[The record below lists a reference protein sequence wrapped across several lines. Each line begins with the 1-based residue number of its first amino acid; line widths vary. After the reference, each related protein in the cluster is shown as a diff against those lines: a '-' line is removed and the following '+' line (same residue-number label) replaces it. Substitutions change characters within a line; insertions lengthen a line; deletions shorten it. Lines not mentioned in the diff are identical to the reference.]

1 MDNIVK
7 LVKKNSVILIAIF
20 MIIAYSIN
28 KVIFGRDSSI
38 PFFSTLSFLL
48 ISFYLLKCK
57 NLTPRIIGC
66 ILIFLLSSE
75 ISYFIIFNEQISFDV
90 ISSVVETNLI
100 EAKGMFLSDGVKILG
115 IAILLTLAISYGII
129 KLYKNHESL
138 KWIPWL
144 AIFLYLLTAL
154 MIVND
159 VRPQVN
165 DIKMSMNESRSTIG
179 KLIKSYFP
187 AVIGDVAYFAST
199 MILNDRYS
207 NTSIIPDFN
216 EVVTGKEDNGNNT
229 IVIVMG
235 ESSLFSRYS
244 IYGYPKLTSPD
255 LQKIFTQPKSCIVRN
270 VHSSAP
276 ETRDSLAMTFSFST
290 PESDTNLFKNKS
302 IIEMAKANGYKTW
315 WIGSQEL
322 EGLFSSKYG
331 FIAKKS
337 DVVRL
342 TNGHDEHLVPMLT
355 DALQDTSAPKKFII
369 VHLLGN
375 HKPYQNYDTEDKD
388 ALPGAEEYDLTI
400 HKTDRIVSSL
410 FNDVEKHSK
419 NYIFLYTSDHGEVV
433 NKGHGLMKGKDQW
446 FIPFLYKS
454 TNDKFGCSF
463 IEQFRN
469 KDGWLSGLM
478 NKYIL
483 SSLIGYTLDK
493 NIVNNEMN
501 NDRVKAANEKPVLF
515 KDTE

>member
-1 MDNIVK
+1 MKQRQHSLIIIIGLIIVSYG
-7 LVKKNSVILIAIF
+7 V
-20 MIIAYSIN
+20 N
-28 KVIFGRDSSI
+28 KVVFARDSSI
-38 PFFSTLSFLL
+38 PFLSTLSFLL
-48 ISFYLLKCK
+48 ISFYLLRCK
-57 NLTPRIIGC
+57 NLVPRISGYF
-66 ILIFLLSSE
+66 LIFLLSSE
-75 ISYFIIFNEQISFDV
+75 ISYFIVFNEQISFDV

-100 EAKGMFLSDGVKILG
+100 EAKGMFLSDGVKIIG
-115 IAILLTLAISYGII
+115 IAIILTLAISYGII
-129 KLYKNHESL
+129 KLYKNQDNF
-138 KWIPWL
+138 KWIPGL

-159 VRPQVN
+159 VWPQIN

-207 NTSIIPDFN
+207 DTSIIPDFN
-216 EVVTGKEDNGNNT
+216 ESITGKVESGNNT

-331 FIAKKS
+331 FIARKS
-337 DVVRL
+337 DVIRL

-355 DALQDTSAPKKFII
+355 DALEDSSAPKKFII

-375 HKPYQNYDTEDKD
+375 HKPYHNYDAGDKK

-400 HKTDRIVSSL
+400 HKTDRVVSSL
-410 FNDVEKHSK
+410 FNNVAKYSN

-446 FIPFLYKS
+446 YIPFLYKS
-454 TNDKFGCSF
+454 TNDKFDCSF

-483 SSLIGYTLDK
+483 SRLIGYTLDK
-493 NIVNNEMN
+493 NIVNSEMN

>member
-1 MDNIVK
+1 QHSLIIIIGLIIVSYG
-7 LVKKNSVILIAIF
+7 V
-20 MIIAYSIN
+20 N
-28 KVIFGRDSSI
+28 KVVFARDSSI
-38 PFFSTLSFLL
+38 PFLSTLSFLL
-48 ISFYLLKCK
+48 ISFYLLRCK
-57 NLTPRIIGC
+57 NLVPRISGYF
-66 ILIFLLSSE
+66 LIFLLSSE
-75 ISYFIIFNEQISFDV
+75 ISYFIVFNEQISFDV
-90 ISSVVETNLI
+90 ISSVVETNFI
-100 EAKGMFLSDGVKILG
+100 EAKGMFLSDGIKIFG
-115 IAILLTLAISYGII
+115 IAILLTLAISYGIT
-129 KLYKNHESL
+129 KLYKNQDNF
-138 KWIPWL
+138 KWIPKL
-144 AIFLYLLTAL
+144 SILLYLLIAI

-159 VRPQVN
+159 LRPQIN

-199 MILNDRYS
+199 MLLNDRYS

-216 EVVTGKEDNGNNT
+216 ESITGKAESGNNT

-302 IIEMAKANGYKTW
+302 IIEMAKDNGYKTW

-331 FIAKKS
+331 FIARKS

-342 TNGHDEHLVPMLT
+342 TNGHDEHLVSMLT
-355 DALQDTSAPKKFII
+355 DALEDTSAPKKFII

-375 HKPYQNYDTEDKD
+375 HKPYHNYDAEDKK

-400 HKTDRIVSSL
+400 HKTDRVVSSL
-410 FNDVEKHSK
+410 FNDVAKHSN

-446 FIPFLYKS
+446 YIPFLYKS
-454 TNDKFGCSF
+454 TNDKFDCSF

-483 SSLIGYTLDK
+483 SRLIGYTLDK

>member
-1 MDNIVK
+1 MKQRQHSLIIIIGLIIVSYG
-7 LVKKNSVILIAIF
+7 V
-20 MIIAYSIN
+20 N
-28 KVIFGRDSSI
+28 KVVFARDSSI
-38 PFFSTLSFLL
+38 PFLSTLSFLL
-48 ISFYLLKCK
+48 ISFYLLRCK
-57 NLTPRIIGC
+57 NLVPRISGYF
-66 ILIFLLSSE
+66 LIFLLSSE
-75 ISYFIIFNEQISFDV
+75 ISYFIVFNEQISFDV

-100 EAKGMFLSDGVKILG
+100 EAKGMFLSDGVKIIG
-115 IAILLTLAISYGII
+115 IAIILTLAISYGII
-129 KLYKNHESL
+129 KLYKNQDNF
-138 KWIPWL
+138 KWIPGL

-159 VRPQVN
+159 VWPQIN

-199 MILNDRYS
+199 MLLNDRYS

-216 EVVTGKEDNGNNT
+216 ESITGKAESGNNI

-331 FIAKKS
+331 FIARKS

-355 DALQDTSAPKKFII
+355 DALEDTSAPKKFII

-375 HKPYQNYDTEDKD
+375 HKPYHNYDAEDKK

-400 HKTDRIVSSL
+400 HKTDRVVSSL
-410 FNDVEKHSK
+410 FNDVAKHSK

-446 FIPFLYKS
+446 YIPFLYKS
-454 TNDKFGCSF
+454 TNDKFDCSF

-483 SSLIGYTLDK
+483 SRLIGYTLDK

>member
-1 MDNIVK
+1 MKQRQHSLIIIIGLIIVSYG
-7 LVKKNSVILIAIF
+7 V
-20 MIIAYSIN
+20 N
-28 KVIFGRDSSI
+28 KVVFARDSSI
-38 PFFSTLSFLL
+38 PFLSTLSFLL
-48 ISFYLLKCK
+48 ISFYLLRCK
-57 NLTPRIIGC
+57 NLVPRISGYF
-66 ILIFLLSSE
+66 LIFLLSSE
-75 ISYFIIFNEQISFDV
+75 ISYFIVFNEQISFDV

-100 EAKGMFLSDGVKILG
+100 EAKGMFLSDGVKIIG
-115 IAILLTLAISYGII
+115 IAIILTLAISYGII
-129 KLYKNHESL
+129 KLYKNQDNF
-138 KWIPWL
+138 KWIPGL

-159 VRPQVN
+159 VWPQIN

-216 EVVTGKEDNGNNT
+216 ESITGKAESGNNT

-331 FIAKKS
+331 FIARKS

-355 DALQDTSAPKKFII
+355 DALEDTSAPKKFII

-375 HKPYQNYDTEDKD
+375 HKPYHNYDAEDKK

-400 HKTDRIVSSL
+400 HKTDRVVSSL
-410 FNDVEKHSK
+410 FNDVAKHSN

-446 FIPFLYKS
+446 YIPFLYKS
-454 TNDKFGCSF
+454 TNDKFDCSF

-483 SSLIGYTLDK
+483 SRLIGYTLDK

-515 KDTE
+515 KDIE

>member
-1 MDNIVK
+1 MKQRQHSLIIIIGLIIVSYG
-7 LVKKNSVILIAIF
+7 V
-20 MIIAYSIN
+20 N
-28 KVIFGRDSSI
+28 KVVFARDSSI
-38 PFFSTLSFLL
+38 PFLSTLSFLL
-48 ISFYLLKCK
+48 ISFYLLRCK
-57 NLTPRIIGC
+57 NLVPRISGYF
-66 ILIFLLSSE
+66 LIFLLSSE
-75 ISYFIIFNEQISFDV
+75 ISYFIVFNEQISFDV

-100 EAKGMFLSDGVKILG
+100 EAKGMFLSDGVKIIG
-115 IAILLTLAISYGII
+115 IAIILTLAISYGII
-129 KLYKNHESL
+129 KLYKNQDNF
-138 KWIPWL
+138 KWIPGL

-159 VRPQVN
+159 VWPQIN

-207 NTSIIPDFN
+207 DTSIIPDFN
-216 EVVTGKEDNGNNT
+216 ESITGKAESGNNT

-331 FIAKKS
+331 FIARKS

-355 DALQDTSAPKKFII
+355 DALEDSSAPQKFII

-375 HKPYQNYDTEDKD
+375 HKPYHNYDAGDKK

-400 HKTDRIVSSL
+400 HKTDRVVSSL
-410 FNDVEKHSK
+410 FNNVAKYSN

-446 FIPFLYKS
+446 YIPFLYKS
-454 TNDKFGCSF
+454 TNDKFDCSF

-469 KDGWLSGLM
+469 KDGWLSGIM

-483 SSLIGYTLDK
+483 SRLIGYTLDK
-493 NIVNNEMN
+493 NIVNSEMN

>member
-1 MDNIVK
+1 MKQRQHSLIIIIGLIIVSYG
-7 LVKKNSVILIAIF
+7 V
-20 MIIAYSIN
+20 N
-28 KVIFGRDSSI
+28 KVVFARDSSI
-38 PFFSTLSFLL
+38 PFLSTLSFLL
-48 ISFYLLKCK
+48 ISFYLLRCK
-57 NLTPRIIGC
+57 NLVPRISGYF
-66 ILIFLLSSE
+66 LIFLLSSE
-75 ISYFIIFNEQISFDV
+75 ISYFIVFNEQISFDV

-100 EAKGMFLSDGVKILG
+100 EAKGMFLSDGVKIIG
-115 IAILLTLAISYGII
+115 IAIILTLAISYGII
-129 KLYKNHESL
+129 KLYKNQDNF
-138 KWIPWL
+138 KWIPGL

-159 VRPQVN
+159 VWPQIN

-207 NTSIIPDFN
+207 DTSIIPDFN
-216 EVVTGKEDNGNNT
+216 ESITGKAESGNNT

-331 FIAKKS
+331 FIARKS
-337 DVVRL
+337 DVIRL

-355 DALQDTSAPKKFII
+355 DALEDSSAPKKFII

-375 HKPYQNYDTEDKD
+375 HKPYHNYDAGDKK

-400 HKTDRIVSSL
+400 HKTDRVVSSL
-410 FNDVEKHSK
+410 FNNVAKYSN

-446 FIPFLYKS
+446 YIPFLYKS
-454 TNDKFGCSF
+454 TNDKFDCSF

-469 KDGWLSGLM
+469 KDGWLSGLI

-483 SSLIGYTLDK
+483 SRLIGYTLDK
-493 NIVNNEMN
+493 NIVNSEMN

>member
-1 MDNIVK
+1 MK
-7 LVKKNSVILIAIF
+7 FKKNGIILAIIL
-20 MIIAYSIN
+20 MIFSYVIN
-28 KVIFGRDSSI
+28 KFIFGRDSSI
-38 PFFSTLSFLL
+38 PFLSTLSFLL
-48 ISFYLLKCK
+48 FSFYLLKCK
-57 NLTPRIIGC
+57 NLTPRIIGY

-90 ISSVVETNLI
+90 ISSVVETNLT
-100 EAKGMFLSDGVKILG
+100 EAKEMFLSDGVKILG

-129 KLYKNHESL
+129 KVYKNHESL
-138 KWIPWL
+138 KWIPRL

-159 VRPQVN
+159 VRPQIN

-244 IYGYPKLTSPD
+244 IYGYPKLTSPE

-290 PESDTNLFKNKS
+290 PESDNNLFKNKS

-331 FIAKKS
+331 FIARKS
-337 DVVRL
+337 DVVRV
-342 TNGHDEHLVPMLT
+342 TNGHDEHLIPMLT
-355 DALQDTSAPKKFII
+355 DALEDTSAPKKFII

-375 HKPYQNYDTEDKD
+375 HKPYHNYDAKDKD

-446 FIPFLYKS
+446 YIPFLYKS
-454 TNDKFGCSF
+454 TNDKFDCAF

-483 SSLIGYTLDK
+483 SRLIGYTLDK
-493 NIVNNEMN
+493 NFVNKEMN
-501 NDRVKAANEKPVLF
+501 NDRVKAANEKPVL
-515 KDTE
+515 

>member
-1 MDNIVK
+1 MKQRQHSLIIIIGLIIVSYG
-7 LVKKNSVILIAIF
+7 V
-20 MIIAYSIN
+20 N
-28 KVIFGRDSSI
+28 KVVFARDSSI

-48 ISFYLLKCK
+48 ISFYLLRCK
-57 NLTPRIIGC
+57 NLVPRISGYF
-66 ILIFLLSSE
+66 LIFLLSSE
-75 ISYFIIFNEQISFDV
+75 ISYFIVFNEQISFDV
-90 ISSVVETNLI
+90 ISSVVETNLT
-100 EAKGMFLSDGVKILG
+100 EAKGMFLSDGIKIFG
-115 IAILLTLAISYGII
+115 IAILLTLAISYGIT
-129 KLYKNHESL
+129 KLYKNQDNF
-138 KWIPWL
+138 KWIPKL
-144 AIFLYLLTAL
+144 SILLYLLIAI

-159 VRPQVN
+159 LRPQIN

-199 MILNDRYS
+199 ILLNDRYS

-216 EVVTGKEDNGNNT
+216 ESITGKAESGNNT

-331 FIAKKS
+331 FIARKS

-355 DALQDTSAPKKFII
+355 DALEDTSAPKKFII

-375 HKPYQNYDTEDKD
+375 HKPYHNYDAEDKK

-400 HKTDRIVSSL
+400 HKTDRVVSSL
-410 FNDVEKHSK
+410 FNDVAKHSN

-446 FIPFLYKS
+446 YIPFLYKS
-454 TNDKFGCSF
+454 TNDKFDCSF

-483 SSLIGYTLDK
+483 SRLIGYTLDK

>member
-1 MDNIVK
+1 MKQRQHSLIIIIGLIIVSYG
-7 LVKKNSVILIAIF
+7 V
-20 MIIAYSIN
+20 N
-28 KVIFGRDSSI
+28 KVVFARDSSI
-38 PFFSTLSFLL
+38 PFLSTLSFLL
-48 ISFYLLKCK
+48 ISFYLLRCK
-57 NLTPRIIGC
+57 NLVPRISGYF
-66 ILIFLLSSE
+66 LIFLLSSE
-75 ISYFIIFNEQISFDV
+75 ISYFIVFNEQISFDV

-100 EAKGMFLSDGVKILG
+100 EAKGMFLSDGVKIIG
-115 IAILLTLAISYGII
+115 IAIILTLAISYGII
-129 KLYKNHESL
+129 KLYKNQDNF
-138 KWIPWL
+138 KWIPGL

-159 VRPQVN
+159 VWPQIN

-216 EVVTGKEDNGNNT
+216 ESITGKAESGNNT

-331 FIAKKS
+331 FIARKS

-355 DALQDTSAPKKFII
+355 DALEDTSAPKKFII

-375 HKPYQNYDTEDKD
+375 HKPYHNYDAEDKK

-400 HKTDRIVSSL
+400 HKTDRVVFSL
-410 FNDVEKHSK
+410 FNDVAKHSN

-446 FIPFLYKS
+446 YIPFLYKS
-454 TNDKFGCSF
+454 TNDKFDCSF

-483 SSLIGYTLDK
+483 SRLIGYTLDK

>member
-1 MDNIVK
+1 MK
-7 LVKKNSVILIAIF
+7 FKKNGIILAIIL
-20 MIIAYSIN
+20 MIFSYVIN
-28 KVIFGRDSSI
+28 KFIFGRDSSI
-38 PFFSTLSFLL
+38 PFLSTLSFLL
-48 ISFYLLKCK
+48 FSFYLLKCK
-57 NLTPRIIGC
+57 NLTPRIIGY

-90 ISSVVETNLI
+90 ISSVVETNLT
-100 EAKGMFLSDGVKILG
+100 EAKEMFLSDGVKILG

-129 KLYKNHESL
+129 KVYKNHESL
-138 KWIPWL
+138 KWIPRL

-159 VRPQVN
+159 VRPQIN

-244 IYGYPKLTSPD
+244 IYGYPKLTSPE

-331 FIAKKS
+331 FIARKS

-342 TNGHDEHLVPMLT
+342 TNGHDEHLVSMLT
-355 DALQDTSAPKKFII
+355 DALEDTSAPKKFII

-375 HKPYQNYDTEDKD
+375 HKPYHNYDAEDKK

-400 HKTDRIVSSL
+400 HKTDRVVSSL
-410 FNDVEKHSK
+410 FNDVAKHSN

-446 FIPFLYKS
+446 YIPFLYKS
-454 TNDKFGCSF
+454 TNDKFDCSF

-483 SSLIGYTLDK
+483 SRLIGYTLDK

>member
-1 MDNIVK
+1 MKQRQHSLIIIIGLIIVSYG
-7 LVKKNSVILIAIF
+7 V
-20 MIIAYSIN
+20 N
-28 KVIFGRDSSI
+28 KVVFARDSSI
-38 PFFSTLSFLL
+38 PFLSTLSFLL
-48 ISFYLLKCK
+48 ISFYLLRCK
-57 NLTPRIIGC
+57 NLVPRISGYF
-66 ILIFLLSSE
+66 LIFLLSSE
-75 ISYFIIFNEQISFDV
+75 ISYFIVFNEQISFDV

-100 EAKGMFLSDGVKILG
+100 EAKGMFLSDGVKIIG
-115 IAILLTLAISYGII
+115 IAIILTLAISYGII
-129 KLYKNHESL
+129 KLYKNQDNF
-138 KWIPWL
+138 KWIPGL

-159 VRPQVN
+159 VWPQIN

-187 AVIGDVAYFAST
+187 AVIGDVSYFAST

-216 EVVTGKEDNGNNT
+216 ESITGKAESGNNT

-331 FIAKKS
+331 FIARKS

-355 DALQDTSAPKKFII
+355 DALEDTSAPKKFII

-375 HKPYQNYDTEDKD
+375 HKPSHNYDAEDKK

-400 HKTDRIVSSL
+400 HKTDRVVSSL
-410 FNDVEKHSK
+410 FNDVAKHSN

-446 FIPFLYKS
+446 YIPFLYKS
-454 TNDKFGCSF
+454 TNDKFDCSF

-483 SSLIGYTLDK
+483 SRLIGYTLDK

>member
-1 MDNIVK
+1 MKQRQHSLIIIIGLIIVSYG
-7 LVKKNSVILIAIF
+7 V
-20 MIIAYSIN
+20 N
-28 KVIFGRDSSI
+28 KVVFARDSSI
-38 PFFSTLSFLL
+38 PFLSTLSFLL
-48 ISFYLLKCK
+48 ISFYLLRCK
-57 NLTPRIIGC
+57 NLVPRISGYF
-66 ILIFLLSSE
+66 LIFLLSSE
-75 ISYFIIFNEQISFDV
+75 ISYFIVFNEQISFDV

-100 EAKGMFLSDGVKILG
+100 EAKGIFLSDGVKIIG
-115 IAILLTLAISYGII
+115 IAIILTLAISYGII
-129 KLYKNHESL
+129 KLYKNQDNF
-138 KWIPWL
+138 KWIPGL

-159 VRPQVN
+159 VWPQIN

-216 EVVTGKEDNGNNT
+216 ESITGKEESGNNT
-229 IVIVMG
+229 IIIVMG

-331 FIAKKS
+331 FIARKS

-355 DALQDTSAPKKFII
+355 DALEDTSAPKKFII

-375 HKPYQNYDTEDKD
+375 HKPYHNYDAEDKK

-400 HKTDRIVSSL
+400 HKTDRVVSSL
-410 FNDVEKHSK
+410 FNDVAKHSN

-446 FIPFLYKS
+446 YIPFLYKS
-454 TNDKFGCSF
+454 TNDKFDCSF

-483 SSLIGYTLDK
+483 SRLIGYTLDK
-493 NIVNNEMN
+493 SIVNNEMN

>member
-1 MDNIVK
+1 MKQRQHSLIIIIGLIIVSYG
-7 LVKKNSVILIAIF
+7 V
-20 MIIAYSIN
+20 N
-28 KVIFGRDSSI
+28 KVVFARDSSI
-38 PFFSTLSFLL
+38 PFLSTLFFLL
-48 ISFYLLKCK
+48 ISFYLLRCK
-57 NLTPRIIGC
+57 NLVPRISGYF
-66 ILIFLLSSE
+66 LIFLLSSE
-75 ISYFIIFNEQISFDV
+75 ISYFIVFNEQISFDV

-100 EAKGMFLSDGVKILG
+100 EAKGMFLSDGVKIIG
-115 IAILLTLAISYGII
+115 IAIILTLAISYGII
-129 KLYKNHESL
+129 KLYKNQDNF
-138 KWIPWL
+138 KWIPGL

-159 VRPQVN
+159 VWPQIN

-216 EVVTGKEDNGNNT
+216 ESITGKAESGNNT

-244 IYGYPKLTSPD
+244 IYGYSKLTSPD

-331 FIAKKS
+331 FIARKS

-355 DALQDTSAPKKFII
+355 DALEDTSAPKKFII

-375 HKPYQNYDTEDKD
+375 HKPYHNYDAEDKK

-400 HKTDRIVSSL
+400 HKTDRVVSSL
-410 FNDVEKHSK
+410 FNDVAKHSK

-446 FIPFLYKS
+446 YIPFLYKS
-454 TNDKFGCSF
+454 TNDKFDCSF

-483 SSLIGYTLDK
+483 SRLIGYTLDK

>member
-1 MDNIVK
+1 MKQRQHSLIIIIGLIIVSYG
-7 LVKKNSVILIAIF
+7 V
-20 MIIAYSIN
+20 N
-28 KVIFGRDSSI
+28 KVVFARDSSI
-38 PFFSTLSFLL
+38 PFLSTLSFLL
-48 ISFYLLKCK
+48 ISFYLLRCK
-57 NLTPRIIGC
+57 NLVPRISGYF
-66 ILIFLLSSE
+66 LIFLLSSE
-75 ISYFIIFNEQISFDV
+75 ISYFIVFNEQISFDV

-100 EAKGMFLSDGVKILG
+100 EAKGMFLSDGVKIIG
-115 IAILLTLAISYGII
+115 IAIILTLAISYGII
-129 KLYKNHESL
+129 KLYKNQDNF
-138 KWIPWL
+138 KWIPGL

-159 VRPQVN
+159 VWPQIN

-207 NTSIIPDFN
+207 DTSIIPDFN
-216 EVVTGKEDNGNNT
+216 ESITGKAESGNNT

-331 FIAKKS
+331 FIARKS
-337 DVVRL
+337 DVIRL

-355 DALQDTSAPKKFII
+355 DALEDSSAPKKFII

-375 HKPYQNYDTEDKD
+375 HKPYHNYDAGDKK

-400 HKTDRIVSSL
+400 HKTDRVVSSL
-410 FNDVEKHSK
+410 FNNVAKYSN

-446 FIPFLYKS
+446 YIPFLYKS
-454 TNDKFGCSF
+454 TNDKFDCSF

-483 SSLIGYTLDK
+483 SRLIGYTLDK
-493 NIVNNEMN
+493 NIVNSEMN

>member
-1 MDNIVK
+1 MKQRQHSLIIIIGLIIVSYG
-7 LVKKNSVILIAIF
+7 V
-20 MIIAYSIN
+20 N
-28 KVIFGRDSSI
+28 KVVFARDSSI
-38 PFFSTLSFLL
+38 PFLSTLSFLL
-48 ISFYLLKCK
+48 ISFYLLRCK
-57 NLTPRIIGC
+57 NLVPRISGYF
-66 ILIFLLSSE
+66 LIFLLSSE
-75 ISYFIIFNEQISFDV
+75 ISYFIVFNEQISFDV

-100 EAKGMFLSDGVKILG
+100 EAKGMFLSDGVKIIG
-115 IAILLTLAISYGII
+115 IAIILTLAISYGII
-129 KLYKNHESL
+129 KLYKNQDNF
-138 KWIPWL
+138 KWIPGL

-159 VRPQVN
+159 VWPQIN

-216 EVVTGKEDNGNNT
+216 ESITGKAESGNNT

-290 PESDTNLFKNKS
+290 PESDNNLFKNKS

-331 FIAKKS
+331 FIARKS

-342 TNGHDEHLVPMLT
+342 TNGHDEHLIPMLT
-355 DALQDTSAPKKFII
+355 DALEDTSAPKKFII

-375 HKPYQNYDTEDKD
+375 HKPYHNYD
-388 ALPGAEEYDLTI
+388 AE
-400 HKTDRIVSSL
+400 
-410 FNDVEKHSK
+410 
-419 NYIFLYTSDHGEVV
+419 
-433 NKGHGLMKGKDQW
+433 
-446 FIPFLYKS
+446 
-454 TNDKFGCSF
+454 
-463 IEQFRN
+463 
-469 KDGWLSGLM
+469 
-478 NKYIL
+478 
-483 SSLIGYTLDK
+483 
-493 NIVNNEMN
+493 
-501 NDRVKAANEKPVLF
+501 
-515 KDTE
+515 

>member
-1 MDNIVK
+1 M
-7 LVKKNSVILIAIF
+7 
-20 MIIAYSIN
+20 
-28 KVIFGRDSSI
+28 R
-38 PFFSTLSFLL
+38 
-48 ISFYLLKCK
+48 CK
-57 NLTPRIIGC
+57 NLVPRISGYF
-66 ILIFLLSSE
+66 LIFLLSSE
-75 ISYFIIFNEQISFDV
+75 ISYFIVFNEQISFDV

-100 EAKGMFLSDGVKILG
+100 EAKGMFLSDGVKIIG
-115 IAILLTLAISYGII
+115 IAIILTLAISYGII
-129 KLYKNHESL
+129 KLYKNQDNF
-138 KWIPWL
+138 KWIPGL

-159 VRPQVN
+159 VWPQIN

-216 EVVTGKEDNGNNT
+216 ESITGKAESGNNT

-322 EGLFSSKYG
+322 EGFFSSKYG
-331 FIAKKS
+331 FITRKS

-355 DALQDTSAPKKFII
+355 DALEDTSAPKKFII

-375 HKPYQNYDTEDKD
+375 HKPYHNYDAEDKK

-400 HKTDRIVSSL
+400 HKTDRVVFSL
-410 FNDVEKHSK
+410 FNDVAKHSN

-446 FIPFLYKS
+446 YIPFLYKS
-454 TNDKFGCSF
+454 TNDKFDCSF

-478 NKYIL
+478 SKYIL
-483 SSLIGYTLDK
+483 SRLIGYTLDK

>member
-1 MDNIVK
+1 MKQRQHSLIIIIGLIIVSYG
-7 LVKKNSVILIAIF
+7 V
-20 MIIAYSIN
+20 N
-28 KVIFGRDSSI
+28 KVVFARDSSI
-38 PFFSTLSFLL
+38 PFLSTLSFLL
-48 ISFYLLKCK
+48 ISFYLLRCK
-57 NLTPRIIGC
+57 NLVPRISGYF
-66 ILIFLLSSE
+66 LIFLLSSE
-75 ISYFIIFNEQISFDV
+75 ISYFIVFNEQISFDV

-100 EAKGMFLSDGVKILG
+100 EAKGMFLSDGVKIIG
-115 IAILLTLAISYGII
+115 IAIILTLAISYGII
-129 KLYKNHESL
+129 KLYKNQDNF
-138 KWIPWL
+138 KWIPGL

-159 VRPQVN
+159 VWPQIN

-216 EVVTGKEDNGNNT
+216 ESITGKAESGNNT

-276 ETRDSLAMTFSFST
+276 ETRDSLAMIFSFST

-331 FIAKKS
+331 FIARKS

-355 DALQDTSAPKKFII
+355 DALEDTSAPKKFII

-375 HKPYQNYDTEDKD
+375 HKPYHNYDAEDKK

-400 HKTDRIVSSL
+400 HKTDRVVSSL
-410 FNDVEKHSK
+410 FNDVAKHSN

-446 FIPFLYKS
+446 YIPFLYKS
-454 TNDKFGCSF
+454 TNDKFDCSF

-483 SSLIGYTLDK
+483 SRLIGYTLDK

>member
-1 MDNIVK
+1 MKQRQHSLIIIIGLIIVSYG
-7 LVKKNSVILIAIF
+7 V
-20 MIIAYSIN
+20 N
-28 KVIFGRDSSI
+28 KVVFARDSSI
-38 PFFSTLSFLL
+38 PFLSTLSFLL
-48 ISFYLLKCK
+48 ISFYLLRCK
-57 NLTPRIIGC
+57 NLVPRISGYF
-66 ILIFLLSSE
+66 LIFLLSSE
-75 ISYFIIFNEQISFDV
+75 ISYFIVFNEQISFDV

-100 EAKGMFLSDGVKILG
+100 EAKGMFLSDGVKIIG
-115 IAILLTLAISYGII
+115 IAIILTLAISYGII
-129 KLYKNHESL
+129 KLYKNQDNF
-138 KWIPWL
+138 KWIPGL

-159 VRPQVN
+159 VWPQIN

-207 NTSIIPDFN
+207 DTSIIPDFN
-216 EVVTGKEDNGNNT
+216 ESITGKAESGNNT

-331 FIAKKS
+331 FIARKS

-355 DALQDTSAPKKFII
+355 DALEDSSAPKKFII

-375 HKPYQNYDTEDKD
+375 HKPYHNYDAGDKK

-400 HKTDRIVSSL
+400 HKTDRVVSSL
-410 FNDVEKHSK
+410 FNNVAKYSN

-446 FIPFLYKS
+446 YISFLYKS
-454 TNDKFGCSF
+454 TNDKFDCSF

-483 SSLIGYTLDK
+483 SRLIGDTLDK
-493 NIVNNEMN
+493 NIVNSEMN

>member
-1 MDNIVK
+1 MKQKQRSLIIIIGLIIVSYA
-7 LVKKNSVILIAIF
+7 V
-20 MIIAYSIN
+20 N
-28 KVIFGRDSSI
+28 KVVFARDSSI
-38 PFFSTLSFLL
+38 PFLSTLSFLL
-48 ISFYLLKCK
+48 ISFYLLRCK
-57 NLTPRIIGC
+57 NLAPRIIGC

-100 EAKGMFLSDGVKILG
+100 EAKGMLLSDGVKIFG
-115 IAILLTLAISYGII
+115 IATLLTLAISYGIT
-129 KLYKNHESL
+129 KLYKTQDNFR
-138 KWIPWL
+138 WIPGL
-144 AIFLYLLTAL
+144 TIFLYLLSAI

-159 VRPQVN
+159 VRPQIN
-165 DIKMSMNESRSTIG
+165 DIKMSMNESRATIG

-199 MILNDRYS
+199 MLLNDRYS
-207 NTSIIPDFN
+207 DTSIIPDFN

-244 IYGYPKLTSPD
+244 IYEYPELTSPA
-255 LQKIFTQPKSCIVRN
+255 LQKIFTQPKSCIVRK

-331 FIAKKS
+331 FIARKS
-337 DVVRL
+337 DIVRL

-355 DALQDTSAPKKFII
+355 DALEDTSAPKKFII

-375 HKPYQNYDTEDKD
+375 HKPYHNYDAEDKE

-400 HKTDRIVSSL
+400 HKTDRVVSSL
-410 FNDVEKHSK
+410 FNDVAKHSN

-446 FIPFLYKS
+446 YIPFLYKS
-454 TNDKFGCSF
+454 TNDKFDCSF

-483 SSLIGYTLDK
+483 SRLIGYTLDK
-493 NIVNNEMN
+493 SIVNNEMN

>member
-1 MDNIVK
+1 MKQRQHSLIIIIGLIIVSYG
-7 LVKKNSVILIAIF
+7 V
-20 MIIAYSIN
+20 N
-28 KVIFGRDSSI
+28 KVVFARDSSI
-38 PFFSTLSFLL
+38 PFLSTLSFLL
-48 ISFYLLKCK
+48 ISFYLLRCK
-57 NLTPRIIGC
+57 NLIPRISGYF
-66 ILIFLLSSE
+66 LIFLLSSE
-75 ISYFIIFNEQISFDV
+75 ISYFIVFNEQISFDV

-100 EAKGMFLSDGVKILG
+100 EAKGMFLSDGVKIIG
-115 IAILLTLAISYGII
+115 IAIILTLAISYGII
-129 KLYKNHESL
+129 KLYKNQDNF
-138 KWIPWL
+138 KWIPGL

-159 VRPQVN
+159 VWPQIN

-216 EVVTGKEDNGNNT
+216 ESITGKAESGNNT

-331 FIAKKS
+331 FIARKS

-355 DALQDTSAPKKFII
+355 DALEDTSAPKKFII

-375 HKPYQNYDTEDKD
+375 HKPYHNYDAEDKK

-400 HKTDRIVSSL
+400 HKTDRVVSSL
-410 FNDVEKHSK
+410 FNDVAKHSN

-446 FIPFLYKS
+446 YIPFLYKS
-454 TNDKFGCSF
+454 TNDKFDCSF

-483 SSLIGYTLDK
+483 SRLIGYTLDK

-501 NDRVKAANEKPVLF
+501 NDRVKSANEKPVLF

>member
-1 MDNIVK
+1 MKQRQHSLIIIIGLIIVSYG
-7 LVKKNSVILIAIF
+7 V
-20 MIIAYSIN
+20 N
-28 KVIFGRDSSI
+28 KVVFARDSSI
-38 PFFSTLSFLL
+38 PFLSTLSFLL
-48 ISFYLLKCK
+48 ISFYLLRCK
-57 NLTPRIIGC
+57 NLVPRISGYF
-66 ILIFLLSSE
+66 LIFLLSSE
-75 ISYFIIFNEQISFDV
+75 ISYFIVFNEQISFDV

-100 EAKGMFLSDGVKILG
+100 EAKGMFLSDGVKIIG
-115 IAILLTLAISYGII
+115 IAIILTLAISYGII
-129 KLYKNHESL
+129 KLYKNQDNF
-138 KWIPWL
+138 KWIPGL

-159 VRPQVN
+159 VWPQIN

-207 NTSIIPDFN
+207 DTSIIPDFN
-216 EVVTGKEDNGNNT
+216 ESITGKAESGNNT

-331 FIAKKS
+331 FIARKS

-355 DALQDTSAPKKFII
+355 DALEDSSAPKKFII

-375 HKPYQNYDTEDKD
+375 HKPYHNYDAGDKK

-400 HKTDRIVSSL
+400 HKTDRVVSSL
-410 FNDVEKHSK
+410 FNNVAKYSN

-446 FIPFLYKS
+446 YIPFLYKS
-454 TNDKFGCSF
+454 TNDKFDCSF

-483 SSLIGYTLDK
+483 SRLIGDTLDK
-493 NIVNNEMN
+493 NIVNSEMN

>member
-1 MDNIVK
+1 MKQRQHSLIIIIGLIIVSYG
-7 LVKKNSVILIAIF
+7 V
-20 MIIAYSIN
+20 N
-28 KVIFGRDSSI
+28 KVVFARDSSI
-38 PFFSTLSFLL
+38 PFLSTLSFLL
-48 ISFYLLKCK
+48 ISFYLLRCK
-57 NLTPRIIGC
+57 NLVPRISGYF
-66 ILIFLLSSE
+66 LIFLLSSE
-75 ISYFIIFNEQISFDV
+75 ISYFIVFNEQISFDV

-100 EAKGMFLSDGVKILG
+100 EAKGMFLSDGVKIIG
-115 IAILLTLAISYGII
+115 IAIILTLAISYGII
-129 KLYKNHESL
+129 KLYKNQDNF
-138 KWIPWL
+138 KWIPGL

-159 VRPQVN
+159 VWPQIN

-207 NTSIIPDFN
+207 DTSIIPDFN
-216 EVVTGKEDNGNNT
+216 ESITGKAESGNNT

-255 LQKIFTQPKSCIVRN
+255 LQKIFTQPKSCFVRN

-331 FIAKKS
+331 FIARKS

-355 DALQDTSAPKKFII
+355 DALEDSSAPKKFII

-375 HKPYQNYDTEDKD
+375 HKPYHNYDAGDKK

-400 HKTDRIVSSL
+400 HKTDRVVSSL
-410 FNDVEKHSK
+410 FNNVAKYSN

-446 FIPFLYKS
+446 YIPFLYKS
-454 TNDKFGCSF
+454 TNDKFDCSF

-469 KDGWLSGLM
+469 KDGWLSGIM

-483 SSLIGYTLDK
+483 SRLIGYTLDK
-493 NIVNNEMN
+493 NIVNSEMN

>member
-1 MDNIVK
+1 MKQRQHSLIIIIGLIIVSYG
-7 LVKKNSVILIAIF
+7 V
-20 MIIAYSIN
+20 N
-28 KVIFGRDSSI
+28 KVVFARDSSI
-38 PFFSTLSFLL
+38 PFLSTLSFLL
-48 ISFYLLKCK
+48 ISFYLLRCK
-57 NLTPRIIGC
+57 NLVPRISGYF
-66 ILIFLLSSE
+66 LIFLLSSE
-75 ISYFIIFNEQISFDV
+75 ISYFIVFNEQISFDV

-100 EAKGMFLSDGVKILG
+100 EAKGMFLSDGVKIIG
-115 IAILLTLAISYGII
+115 IAIILTLAISYGII
-129 KLYKNHESL
+129 KLYKNQDNF
-138 KWIPWL
+138 KWIPGL

-159 VRPQVN
+159 VWPQIN

-187 AVIGDVAYFAST
+187 TVIGDVVYFAST

-216 EVVTGKEDNGNNT
+216 ESITGKAESGNNT
-229 IVIVMG
+229 IVMVMG

-331 FIAKKS
+331 FIARKS

-355 DALQDTSAPKKFII
+355 DALEDTSAPKKFII

-375 HKPYQNYDTEDKD
+375 HKPYHNYDAEDKK

-400 HKTDRIVSSL
+400 HKTDRVVSSL
-410 FNDVEKHSK
+410 FNDVAKHSN

-446 FIPFLYKS
+446 YIPFLYKS
-454 TNDKFGCSF
+454 TNDKFDCSF

-483 SSLIGYTLDK
+483 SRLIGYTLDK

>member
-1 MDNIVK
+1 MKQRQHSLIIIIGLIIVSYG
-7 LVKKNSVILIAIF
+7 V
-20 MIIAYSIN
+20 N
-28 KVIFGRDSSI
+28 KVVFARDSSI
-38 PFFSTLSFLL
+38 PFLSTLSFLL
-48 ISFYLLKCK
+48 ISFYLLRCK
-57 NLTPRIIGC
+57 NLVPRISGYF
-66 ILIFLLSSE
+66 LIFLLSSE
-75 ISYFIIFNEQISFDV
+75 ISYFIVFNEQISFDV

-100 EAKGMFLSDGVKILG
+100 EAKGMFLSDGVKIIG
-115 IAILLTLAISYGII
+115 IAIILTLAISYGII
-129 KLYKNHESL
+129 KLYKNQDNF
-138 KWIPWL
+138 KWIPGL

-159 VRPQVN
+159 VWPQIN

-216 EVVTGKEDNGNNT
+216 ESITGKAESGNNT

-276 ETRDSLAMTFSFST
+276 ETRDSLAMTFSFNT

-331 FIAKKS
+331 FIARKS

-355 DALQDTSAPKKFII
+355 DALEDTSAPKKFII

-375 HKPYQNYDTEDKD
+375 HKPYHNYDAEDKK

-400 HKTDRIVSSL
+400 HKTDRVVFSL
-410 FNDVEKHSK
+410 FNDVAKHSN

-446 FIPFLYKS
+446 YIPFLYKS
-454 TNDKFGCSF
+454 TNDKFDCSF

-483 SSLIGYTLDK
+483 SRLIGYTLDK

>member
-1 MDNIVK
+1 MKQRQHSLIIIIGLIIVSYG
-7 LVKKNSVILIAIF
+7 V
-20 MIIAYSIN
+20 N
-28 KVIFGRDSSI
+28 KVVFARDSSI
-38 PFFSTLSFLL
+38 PFLSTLSFLL
-48 ISFYLLKCK
+48 ISFYLLRFK
-57 NLTPRIIGC
+57 NLVPRISGY

-75 ISYFIIFNEQISFDV
+75 ISYFIVFNEQISFDV

-100 EAKGMFLSDGVKILG
+100 EAKGMFLSDGVKIIG
-115 IAILLTLAISYGII
+115 IAIILTLAISYGII
-129 KLYKNHESL
+129 KLYKNQDNF
-138 KWIPWL
+138 KWIPGL

-159 VRPQVN
+159 VWPQIN

-216 EVVTGKEDNGNNT
+216 ESITGKAESGNNT

-255 LQKIFTQPKSCIVRN
+255 LQKIFTQPKSCIVKN

-331 FIAKKS
+331 FIARKS

-342 TNGHDEHLVPMLT
+342 TNGHDEHLIPMLT
-355 DALQDTSAPKKFII
+355 DALEDTSAPKKFII

-375 HKPYQNYDTEDKD
+375 HKPYHNYDAEDKE

-400 HKTDRIVSSL
+400 HKTDRVVSSL
-410 FNDVEKHSK
+410 FNDVAKHSN

-446 FIPFLYKS
+446 YIPFLYKS
-454 TNDKFGCSF
+454 TNDKFDCSF

-483 SSLIGYTLDK
+483 SRLIGYTLDK
-493 NIVNNEMN
+493 NIVNSEMN

>member
-1 MDNIVK
+1 MKQRQHSLIIIIGLIIVSYG
-7 LVKKNSVILIAIF
+7 V
-20 MIIAYSIN
+20 N
-28 KVIFGRDSSI
+28 KVVFARDSSI
-38 PFFSTLSFLL
+38 PLLSTLSFLL
-48 ISFYLLKCK
+48 ISFYLLRCK
-57 NLTPRIIGC
+57 NLVPRISGYF
-66 ILIFLLSSE
+66 LIFLLSSE
-75 ISYFIIFNEQISFDV
+75 ISYFIVFNEQISFDV

-100 EAKGMFLSDGVKILG
+100 EAKGMFLSDGVKIIG
-115 IAILLTLAISYGII
+115 IAIILTLAISYGII
-129 KLYKNHESL
+129 KLYKNQDNF
-138 KWIPWL
+138 KWIPGL

-159 VRPQVN
+159 VWPQIN

-199 MILNDRYS
+199 MLLNDRYS

-216 EVVTGKEDNGNNT
+216 ESITGKAESGNNT

-331 FIAKKS
+331 FIARKS

-355 DALQDTSAPKKFII
+355 DALEDTSAPKKFII

-375 HKPYQNYDTEDKD
+375 HKPYHNYDAEDKK

-400 HKTDRIVSSL
+400 HKTDRVVSSL
-410 FNDVEKHSK
+410 FNDVAKHSN

-446 FIPFLYKS
+446 YIPFLYKS
-454 TNDKFGCSF
+454 TNDKFDCSF

-469 KDGWLSGLM
+469 KDGWL
-478 NKYIL
+478 
-483 SSLIGYTLDK
+483 
-493 NIVNNEMN
+493 
-501 NDRVKAANEKPVLF
+501 
-515 KDTE
+515 

>member
-1 MDNIVK
+1 MKQRQHSLIIIIGLIIVSYG
-7 LVKKNSVILIAIF
+7 V
-20 MIIAYSIN
+20 N
-28 KVIFGRDSSI
+28 KVVFARDSSI
-38 PFFSTLSFLL
+38 PFLSTLSFLL
-48 ISFYLLKCK
+48 ISFYLLRCK
-57 NLTPRIIGC
+57 NLIPRISGYF
-66 ILIFLLSSE
+66 LIFLLSSE
-75 ISYFIIFNEQISFDV
+75 ISYFIVFNEQISFDV

-100 EAKGMFLSDGVKILG
+100 EAKGMFLSDGVKIIG
-115 IAILLTLAISYGII
+115 IAIILTLAISYGII
-129 KLYKNHESL
+129 KLYKNQDNF
-138 KWIPWL
+138 KWIPGL

-159 VRPQVN
+159 VWPQIN

-216 EVVTGKEDNGNNT
+216 ESITGKAESGNNT

-331 FIAKKS
+331 FIARKS

-355 DALQDTSAPKKFII
+355 DALEDTSAPKKFII

-375 HKPYQNYDTEDKD
+375 HKPYHNYDAEDKK
-388 ALPGAEEYDLTI
+388 ALPVAEEYDLTI
-400 HKTDRIVSSL
+400 HKTDRVVSSL
-410 FNDVEKHSK
+410 FNDVAKHSN

-446 FIPFLYKS
+446 YIPFLYKS
-454 TNDKFGCSF
+454 TNDKFDCSF

-483 SSLIGYTLDK
+483 SRLIGYTLDK

>member
-1 MDNIVK
+1 MKQRQHSLIIIIGLIIVSYG
-7 LVKKNSVILIAIF
+7 V
-20 MIIAYSIN
+20 N
-28 KVIFGRDSSI
+28 KVVFARDSSI
-38 PFFSTLSFLL
+38 PFLSTLSFLL
-48 ISFYLLKCK
+48 ISFYLLRCK
-57 NLTPRIIGC
+57 NLIPRISGYF
-66 ILIFLLSSE
+66 LIFLLSSE
-75 ISYFIIFNEQISFDV
+75 ISYFIVFNEQISFDV

-100 EAKGMFLSDGVKILG
+100 EAKGMFLSDGVKIIG
-115 IAILLTLAISYGII
+115 IAIILTLAISYGII
-129 KLYKNHESL
+129 KLYKNQDNF
-138 KWIPWL
+138 KWIPGL

-159 VRPQVN
+159 VWPQIN

-216 EVVTGKEDNGNNT
+216 ESITGKAESGNNT

-276 ETRDSLAMTFSFST
+276 ETRDSLAMTLSFST

-331 FIAKKS
+331 FIARKS

-355 DALQDTSAPKKFII
+355 DALEDTSAPKKFII

-375 HKPYQNYDTEDKD
+375 HKPYHNYDAEDKK
-388 ALPGAEEYDLTI
+388 ALPGAVEYDLTI
-400 HKTDRIVSSL
+400 HKTDRVVSSL
-410 FNDVEKHSK
+410 FNDVAKHSN

-446 FIPFLYKS
+446 YIPFLYKS
-454 TNDKFGCSF
+454 TNDKFDCSF

-483 SSLIGYTLDK
+483 SRLIGYTLDK

>member
-1 MDNIVK
+1 MKQRQHSLIIIIGLIIVSYG
-7 LVKKNSVILIAIF
+7 V
-20 MIIAYSIN
+20 N
-28 KVIFGRDSSI
+28 KVVFARDSSI
-38 PFFSTLSFLL
+38 PFLSTLSFLL
-48 ISFYLLKCK
+48 ISFYLLRCK
-57 NLTPRIIGC
+57 NLVPRISGHF
-66 ILIFLLSSE
+66 LIFLLSSE
-75 ISYFIIFNEQISFDV
+75 ISYFIVFNEQISFDV

-100 EAKGMFLSDGVKILG
+100 EAKGMFLSDGVKIIG
-115 IAILLTLAISYGII
+115 IAIILTLAISYGII
-129 KLYKNHESL
+129 KLYKNQDNF
-138 KWIPWL
+138 KWIPGL

-159 VRPQVN
+159 VWPQIN

-216 EVVTGKEDNGNNT
+216 ESITGKAESGNNT

-331 FIAKKS
+331 FIARKS

-355 DALQDTSAPKKFII
+355 DALEDTSAPKKFII

-375 HKPYQNYDTEDKD
+375 HKPYHNYDAEDKK

-400 HKTDRIVSSL
+400 HKTDRVVSSL
-410 FNDVEKHSK
+410 FNDVAKHSN

-446 FIPFLYKS
+446 YIPFLYKS
-454 TNDKFGCSF
+454 TNDKFDCSF

-469 KDGWLSGLM
+469 KDGWQSGLM

-483 SSLIGYTLDK
+483 SRLIGYTLDK

>member
-1 MDNIVK
+1 MKQRQHSLIIIISLMIVSYT
-7 LVKKNSVILIAIF
+7 V
-20 MIIAYSIN
+20 N
-28 KVIFGRDSSI
+28 KEIFGRDSSI
-38 PFFSTLSFLL
+38 PFLSTLSFLL

-57 NLTPRIIGC
+57 NLTLRTIGC

-75 ISYFIIFNEQISFDV
+75 ISYFIIFHEQISFDV

-100 EAKGMFLSDGVKILG
+100 EAKGMFLSDGIKIFG
-115 IAILLTLAISYGII
+115 IAILLTLAISYGITKI
-129 KLYKNHESL
+129 YKNQNNF
-138 KWIPWL
+138 KWIPKL
-144 AIFLYLLTAL
+144 AIYLYLLISL
-154 MIVND
+154 MIAND
-159 VRPQVN
+159 VWPQIN

-187 AVIGDVAYFAST
+187 AVIGDVVYFAST
-199 MILNDRYS
+199 MLLNDRYS

-216 EVVTGKEDNGNNT
+216 KVITGKEDNDNNT

-244 IYGYPKLTSPD
+244 IYGYPKLTSPA

-331 FIAKKS
+331 FIARKS

-355 DALQDTSAPKKFII
+355 DALEDTSAPKKFII

-375 HKPYQNYDTEDKD
+375 HKPYHNYDAEDKK
-388 ALPGAEEYDLTI
+388 ALPVAEEYDLTI
-400 HKTDRIVSSL
+400 HKTDRVVSSL
-410 FNDVEKHSK
+410 FNDVAKHSN

-446 FIPFLYKS
+446 YIPFLYKS
-454 TNDKFGCSF
+454 TNDKFDCSF

-483 SSLIGYTLDK
+483 SRLIGYTLDK

>member
-1 MDNIVK
+1 MKQRQHSLIIIIGLIIVSYG
-7 LVKKNSVILIAIF
+7 V
-20 MIIAYSIN
+20 N
-28 KVIFGRDSSI
+28 KVVFARDSSI
-38 PFFSTLSFLL
+38 PFLSTLSFLL
-48 ISFYLLKCK
+48 ISFYLLRCK
-57 NLTPRIIGC
+57 NLVPRISGYF
-66 ILIFLLSSE
+66 LIFLLSSE
-75 ISYFIIFNEQISFDV
+75 ISYFIVFNEQISFDV

-100 EAKGMFLSDGVKILG
+100 EAKGMFLSDGVKIIG
-115 IAILLTLAISYGII
+115 IAIILTLAISYGII
-129 KLYKNHESL
+129 KLYKNQDNF
-138 KWIPWL
+138 KWIPGL

-159 VRPQVN
+159 VWPQIN

-216 EVVTGKEDNGNNT
+216 ESITGKAESGNNT

-315 WIGSQEL
+315 WIDSQEL

-331 FIAKKS
+331 FIARKS

-355 DALQDTSAPKKFII
+355 DALEDTSAPKKFII

-375 HKPYQNYDTEDKD
+375 HKPYHNYDAEDKK

-400 HKTDRIVSSL
+400 HKTDRVVSSL
-410 FNDVEKHSK
+410 FNDVAKHSN

-446 FIPFLYKS
+446 YIPFLYKS
-454 TNDKFGCSF
+454 TNDKFDCSF

-483 SSLIGYTLDK
+483 SRLIGYTLDK

>member
-1 MDNIVK
+1 MKQRQHSLIIIIGLIIVSYG
-7 LVKKNSVILIAIF
+7 V
-20 MIIAYSIN
+20 N
-28 KVIFGRDSSI
+28 KVVFARDSSI
-38 PFFSTLSFLL
+38 PFLSTLSFLL
-48 ISFYLLKCK
+48 ISFYLLRCK
-57 NLTPRIIGC
+57 NLVPRISGYF
-66 ILIFLLSSE
+66 LIFLLSSE
-75 ISYFIIFNEQISFDV
+75 ISYFIVFNEQISFDV

-100 EAKGMFLSDGVKILG
+100 EAKGMFLSDGVKIIG
-115 IAILLTLAISYGII
+115 IAIILTLAISYGII
-129 KLYKNHESL
+129 KLYKNQDNF
-138 KWIPWL
+138 KWIPGL

-159 VRPQVN
+159 VWPQIN

-216 EVVTGKEDNGNNT
+216 ESITGKAESGNNT

-331 FIAKKS
+331 FIARKS

-355 DALQDTSAPKKFII
+355 DALEDTSAPKKFII

-375 HKPYQNYDTEDKD
+375 HKPYHNYDAEDKK

-400 HKTDRIVSSL
+400 HKTDRVVSSL
-410 FNDVEKHSK
+410 FNDVAKHSN

-433 NKGHGLMKGKDQW
+433 NKGHGLMKGKDLW
-446 FIPFLYKS
+446 YIPFLYKS
-454 TNDKFGCSF
+454 TNDKFDCSF

-483 SSLIGYTLDK
+483 SRLIGYTLDK